1 MVRKFLCPQD
11 EILTILMEECGELI
25 QACSK
30 SIRRGEFNSI
40 QLSDEIGDV
49 MTLIN
54 IAHEYDM
61 FSWDYVLE
69 REEVKREKLKTWSN
83 LVSK

>member
-1 MVRKFLCPQD
+1 MVRKVLCAQD
-11 EILTILMEECGELI
+11 EVLTILMEECGELF

-30 SIRRGEFNSI
+30 SIRRGEFNSM

-61 FSWDYVLE
+61 FSWDDVLE

-83 LVSK
+83 LVSE

>member
-11 EILTILMEECGELI
+11 EVLTILMEECGELV

-61 FSWDYVLE
+61 FSWDDVLE

-83 LVSK
+83 LICE

>member
-1 MVRKFLCPQD
+1 
-11 EILTILMEECGELI
+11 MESL
-25 QACSK
+25 SRLVP
-30 SIRRGEFNSI
+30 SIRRGEFNSM

-61 FSWDYVLE
+61 FSWDDVLE

-83 LVSK
+83 LVSE

>member
-1 MVRKFLCPQD
+1 M
-11 EILTILMEECGELI
+11 
-25 QACSK
+25 
-30 SIRRGEFNSI
+30 

-61 FSWDYVLE
+61 FSWDDVLE

-83 LVSK
+83 LVSE